1 MARFETGWTWKSGG
15 AGRKS
20 KSSRLD
26 FHHMSRFWKWLCLL
40 RLLVSVSL
48 HFTHFY
54 QRTNGK
60 RGDSCV
66 YYSAFGE
73 SVNSSLQNLA
83 LCNTKMRQFVKRNK
97 IQLMHLMCLDAEGVL
112 VVPAKKQVTGL
123 IILSS
128 SRNS

>member
-1 MARFETGWTWKSGG
+1 MDLEIWWSGSKIKIQSTGF
-15 AGRKS
+15 
-20 KSSRLD
+20 SSYVTILE
-26 FHHMSRFWKWLCLL
+26 MV
-40 RLLVSVSL
+40 VSAEIVGVSESAL
-48 HFTHFY
+48 HAFLSDKFPP
-54 QRTNGK
+54 NGK

-66 YYSAFGE
+66 YYSTFGE
-73 SVNSSLQNLA
+73 SVKSSLLNLA

-97 IQLMHLMCLDAEGVL
+97 IQLMHLMCLDAEAVL